1 MSLMLPSVTAATPP
15 GKPAD
20 STAAQHNAQEP
31 EAPETF
37 GEVLSRALTPAGEA
51 AGKPGTKTTAP
62 TAAKRQP
69 ADDKTDPPALLNAA
83 ALALVPPAQD
93 QVLPTAPARAG
104 LAVAANTSAAR
115 TAGAPPT
122 EPPTAAATELPAL
135 AAEPAPSG
143 PGTQAPD
150 AGTSDP
156 SSQADDRAPRPPV
169 LTLGA
174 AKLAAPAVASAD
186 AAPADAAA
194 AMPVSAS
201 Q

>member
-37 GEVLSRALTPAGEA
+37 GEVLSRALTPADEA

-104 LAVAANTSAAR
+104 LAVAANT
-115 TAGAPPT
+115 
-122 EPPTAAATELPAL
+122 
-135 AAEPAPSG
+135 
-143 PGTQAPD
+143 
-150 AGTSDP
+150 
-156 SSQADDRAPRPPV
+156 
-169 LTLGA
+169 
-174 AKLAAPAVASAD
+174 
-186 AAPADAAA
+186 
-194 AMPVSAS
+194 
-201 Q
+201 